1 MQIGRISSA
10 RGTSTG
16 PKTKDVMGGS
26 RGRLRARTQN
36 RYFTGRLSGFS
47 HLLWDDIGFSD
58 LFFQRLFR
66 RMHVADSKIVLSEDV
81 TPV

>member
-26 RGRLRARTQN
+26 RGRLGARTQ
-36 RYFTGRLSGFS
+36 TGTLQADYLVS
-47 HLLWDDIGFSD
+47 HLYCGMI
-58 LFFQRLFR
+58 
-66 RMHVADSKIVLSEDV
+66 
-81 TPV
+81 